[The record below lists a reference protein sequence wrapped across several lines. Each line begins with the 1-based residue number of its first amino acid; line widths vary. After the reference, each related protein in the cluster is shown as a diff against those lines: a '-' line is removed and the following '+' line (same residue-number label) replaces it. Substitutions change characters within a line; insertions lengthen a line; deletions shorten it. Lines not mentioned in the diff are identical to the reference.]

1 MSHTIYTTEGF
12 ILKSVNFGEANK
24 YFFIFTH
31 EFGLIKAAAQ
41 GVRHLKSK
49 LRYGLEDYSL
59 AQVSVV
65 RGREI
70 WRLTSAEKILALR
83 LCEGNPEAIQT
94 EKFLLLSR
102 IFALLLRL
110 LHGEERNDLLFES
123 VKEGMIFLESLE
135 TSRLNL
141 DVDLANFECI
151 LALRIL
157 SSLGYIGKLGDFD
170 KFTTSPYFT
179 LELLGEMNTLKTRA
193 ILEINKSLKE
203 THL

>member
-1 MSHTIYTTEGF
+1 MHTIHTTEGF

-24 YFFIFTH
+24 YFFVFTK

-41 GVRHLKSK
+41 SVRHLKSK
-49 LRYGLEDYSL
+49 LRYGLEDFSL

-70 WRLTSAEKILALR
+70 WRLTSAEKKLVIKER
-83 LCEGNPEAIQT
+83 
-94 EKFLLLSR
+94 EKLILLSR
-102 IFALLLRL
+102 IFSLLLRL
-110 LHGEERNDLLFES
+110 LHGEEKNDLLFES
-123 VKEGMIFLESLE
+123 VKEGMKFLVDYKNENKVGISEGELE
-135 TSRLNL
+135 
-141 DVDLANFECI
+141 NFECI

-157 SSLGYIGKLGDFD
+157 SNLGYIGKMGDFD
-170 KFTTSPYFT
+170 QFVSSPYFT
-179 LELLGEMNTLKTRA
+179 AELLANMSTLKTRA

>member
-12 ILKSVNFGEANK
+12 ILKSANFGEANK
-24 YFFIFTH
+24 YFFIFSK

-41 GVRHLKSK
+41 SVRHLKSK
-49 LRYGLEDYSL
+49 LRYGLEDYSYC
-59 AQVSVV
+59 QVSVV

-70 WRLTSAEKILALR
+70 WRLTSAEMKLNIKERENL
-83 LCEGNPEAIQT
+83 
-94 EKFLLLSR
+94 LLLSR
-102 IFALLLRL
+102 IFSLLLRL
-110 LHGEERNDLLFES
+110 LHGEEKNGQLFES
-123 VKEGMIFLESLE
+123 VKEGMTFLEKNKLTPE
-135 TSRLNL
+135 E
-141 DVDLANFECI
+141 VGNFECI

-157 SSLGYIGKLGDFD
+157 SSLGYIGKMADFD

-179 LELLGEMNTLKTRA
+179 RELLTEMNILKTRA

>member
-1 MSHTIYTTEGF
+1 MSHTIHTTEGF

-24 YFFIFTH
+24 YFFIFTK
-31 EFGLIKAAAQ
+31 EFGLIRAAAQ

-70 WRLTSAEKILALR
+70 WRLTSAEKKLSLK
-83 LCEGNPEAIQT
+83 LYKDKENS

-123 VKEGMIFLESLE
+123 VKEGMIFLDSLE

-141 DVDLANFECI
+141 DVDMANFECI
-151 LALRIL
+151 MALRIL
-157 SSLGYIGKLGDFD
+157 SSLGYIGKMGDFD

-179 LELLGEMNTLKTRA
+179 AELLVEMSTLKTRA

>member
-24 YFFIFTH
+24 YFFIFTKD
-31 EFGLIKAAAQ
+31 FGLIKAAAQ
-41 GVRHLKSK
+41 SVRHLKSK
-49 LRYGLEDYSL
+49 LRYGLEDFSL
-59 AQVSVV
+59 AQISVV

-70 WRLTSAEKILALR
+70 WRLTSAEKKQNIK
-83 LCEGNPEAIQT
+83 ET

-102 IFALLLRL
+102 IFSLLLRL
-110 LHGEERNDLLFES
+110 LHGEERNDLLFNS
-123 VKEGMIFLESLE
+123 VKEGMIFLEKNE
-135 TSRLNL
+135 MTPE
-141 DVDLANFECI
+141 DLANFECI

-157 SSLGYIGKLGDFD
+157 SALGYIDKLGDFD
-170 KFTTSPYFT
+170 QFTLSPYFSPA
-179 LELLGEMNTLKTRA
+179 LLAEMNTLKTRA